1 MVLGKMEKSPGYLR
15 RKEQRG
21 KEFRYLRGKENTEGK
36 EILSIIGED
45 EVKIEDV
52 DVVTLSPH
60 LSFSLSTGNRQ
71 GNWDTGGATPYTS
84 IHVCVHGLAWHSR
97 TGQTK

>member
-1 MVLGKMEKSPGYLR
+1 M
-15 RKEQRG
+15 
-21 KEFRYLRGKENTEGK
+21 GK

-84 IHVCVHGLAWHSR
+84 IHVCVWACMAQKDR
-97 TGQTK
+97 TD